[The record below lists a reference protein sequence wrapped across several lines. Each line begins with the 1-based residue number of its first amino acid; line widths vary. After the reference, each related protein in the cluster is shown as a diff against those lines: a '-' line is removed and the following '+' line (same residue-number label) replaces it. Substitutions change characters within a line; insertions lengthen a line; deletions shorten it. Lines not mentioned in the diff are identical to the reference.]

1 MNNLARGWIYD
12 RLDDRG
18 AINSSFVIGVDKFY
32 PICMFA
38 IESYERK

>member
-1 MNNLARGWIYD
+1 MNNLERGSMYD
-12 RLDDRG
+12 RFDGRG

-38 IESYERK
+38 IESY